1 MLIGVFCLPTQQ
13 SLITT
18 IRTSYNEAFNRI
30 KLCYANKL
38 IDYYKS
44 YQARHACAII
54 HNNYGIDLLIET
66 LRSIE
71 EVSNLSPEDY
81 INLKKIINIRQQQRQ
96 KNQKEITQRNEERG
110 KKIDEQKKQMETFDF
125 DQVFLFLLLIPFIN
139 YIFLP

>member
-1 MLIGVFCLPTQQ
+1 MLIEVFRIPTQQ

-18 IRTSYNEAFNRI
+18 IRTSYNEAFNWI

-44 YQARHACAII
+44 YQARHACAIL

-71 EVSNLSPEDY
+71 EVSDLSSEDY
-81 INLKKIINIRQQQRQ
+81 INLKKILNTRQQQRQ
-96 KNQKEITQRNEERG
+96 KNQKEIT
-110 KKIDEQKKQMETFDF
+110 
-125 DQVFLFLLLIPFIN
+125 
-139 YIFLP
+139 